1 MAPVRLLYQVPLAE
15 FVKARDA
22 LARELRD
29 KGEADEAKRIATLRK
44 PAAALWVANQLA
56 RAAPKEIGALITAT
70 ARARHAQAA
79 ATHGKG
85 GDELREAMREQ
96 REALQK
102 LSHAAAAAALS
113 AGMAPN
119 LALQRRV
126 QSTVQTAAAS
136 DPEAL
141 REGRLERELE
151 PMGFGDLVLESGR
164 QPPADDGRQREADAE
179 RKRVQRELKKAEE
192 RAQRLAASAEQAEK
206 NASRAEEAAA
216 RLRERATAARRES
229 DEAGAAALALRR
241 RS

>member
-1 MAPVRLLYQVPLAE
+1 MAPVSRLNQVPLGE

-29 KGEADEAKRIATLRK
+29 KGEADEAKRIAARRK
-44 PAAALWVANQLA
+44 PTAALWVANQLA
-56 RAAPKEIGALITAT
+56 RAAPKEIDALITAT

-102 LSHAAAAAALS
+102 LSRAAAAAALS
-113 AGMAPN
+113 AGVAPN
-119 LALQRRV
+119 LALERRV
-126 QSTVQTAAAS
+126 QNTVQAAAAS

-164 QPPADDGRQREADAE
+164 QPPADDGRQREADAD

-192 RAQRLAASAEQAEK
+192 RAQRLAASAEQAERD
-206 NASRAEEAAA
+206 AARAEETAAK
-216 RLRERATAARRES
+216 LRESATAARREAN
-229 DEAGAAALALRR
+229 EAGAAALALRR

>member
-1 MAPVRLLYQVPLAE
+1 MAPVSRLYQVPLGE

-29 KGEADEAKRIATLRK
+29 KGEADEAKRVAALRK
-44 PAAALWVANQLA
+44 PAATLWVANQLA
-56 RAAPKEIGALITAT
+56 RAAPKEIDALIAAT

-113 AGMAPN
+113 AGMAPGP
-119 LALQRRV
+119 ALQRRGAR
-126 QSTVQTAAAS
+126 TLPGAPAA
-136 DPEAL
+136 
-141 REGRLERELE
+141 
-151 PMGFGDLVLESGR
+151 
-164 QPPADDGRQREADAE
+164 PPAPPSPCRP
-179 RKRVQRELKKAEE
+179 
-192 RAQRLAASAEQAEK
+192 
-206 NASRAEEAAA
+206 
-216 RLRERATAARRES
+216 
-229 DEAGAAALALRR
+229 

>member
-1 MAPVRLLYQVPLAE
+1 MAPVSRLYQVPLGE

-96 REALQK
+96 REALQRV
-102 LSHAAAAAALS
+102 SHAAAAAALS
-113 AGMAPN
+113 AGMTPN

-126 QSTVQTAAAS
+126 QSTVQAAAAS

-141 REGRLERELE
+141 REAHRL
-151 PMGFGDLVLESGR
+151 
-164 QPPADDGRQREADAE
+164 
-179 RKRVQRELKKAEE
+179 
-192 RAQRLAASAEQAEK
+192 QRLAASAEQAEK

-229 DEAGAAALALRR
+229 DEAGAAALELRR